1 MFTYVNC
8 RPFLAQFVEPPLSK
22 TNEALVVVNV
32 SVCPSHARF
41 REPKFKSQ

>member
-8 RPFLAQFVEPPLSK
+8 RSFLAPYVEPPLSK
-22 TNEALVVVNV
+22 TNEALVVVTV

-41 REPKFKSQ
+41 REPKLKSQ